1 MTWMEYNM
9 NTKENVEQE
18 EKREHREALMFVWIP
33 QEQSHNM
40 EAIEEQKTQE
50 DQSEGSTA
58 TEKEGTLYPSLPGLW
73 ILDVI

>member
-1 MTWMEYNM
+1 M
-9 NTKENVEQE
+9 NGIQHVSTKENVEQE
-18 EKREHREALMFVWIP
+18 EKREHREALMFAWIP

-40 EAIEEQKTQE
+40 EAIEEQKNQE

-58 TEKEGTLYPSLPGLW
+58 TEKEGTLCHSLPGPW